1 MLKVYNFEIFGHGP
15 YIYMYTY
22 IIRIHKTRGVHGHG
36 IVQRIENPD
45 PPPPGLRPAQMQ
57 SSATFLKLYIVSRN
71 VKVHI
76 EVFSKPRYKNLK

>member
-45 PPPPGLRPAQMQ
+45 PPPPQPSPGPNAVFRNILKIVHRFKKY
-57 SSATFLKLYIVSRN
+57 SSSYRSF
-71 VKVHI
+71 
-76 EVFSKPRYKNLK
+76 